1 MNARK
6 RHTMEDV
13 HRIRSK
19 LLGDNDEIYSYLA
32 VYDGRYFL
40 TLLHAAA
47 LLYAAAIVY
56 HIKF

>member
-1 MNARK
+1 
-6 RHTMEDV
+6 MEDV